1 MEPYEI
7 ERIATV
13 LAVTCMFLAAL
24 YSAFAVMLFLS
35 FGSQEDGVLDDEAV
49 GGKQSLA
56 SIANDP
62 RTEKFITM
70 NET

>member
-1 MEPYEI
+1 
-7 ERIATV
+7 
-13 LAVTCMFLAAL
+13 MFLAAL

-35 FGSQEDGVLDDEAV
+35 FGNKEDGVLDDEAV
-49 GGKQSLA
+49 AVGGGKQSLP